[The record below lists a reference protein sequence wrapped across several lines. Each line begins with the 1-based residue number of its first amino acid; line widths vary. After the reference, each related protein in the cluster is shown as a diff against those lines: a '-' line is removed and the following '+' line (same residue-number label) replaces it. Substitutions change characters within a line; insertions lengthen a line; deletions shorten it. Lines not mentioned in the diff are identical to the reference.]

1 MSDPYVIV
9 GVARTRQGWF
19 SEVARWSTSGAAP
32 VEFLK
37 CLTTDEA
44 RALLGSGRR
53 ASALL
58 VDAATPGLDRELT
71 ADAAAFG
78 VQGYTCG
85 NLHPGDK
92 CDFSL
97 WFAPTL
103 VVTRELS
110 AVRTR
115 YR

>member
-1 MSDPYVIV
+1 LRRPRARPPLPTRRSSDLDAMSDPYVIV

-58 VDAATPGLDRELT
+58 VDAATPGDR
-71 ADAAAFG
+71 
-78 VQGYTCG
+78 
-85 NLHPGDK
+85 K
-92 CDFSL
+92 S
-97 WFAPTL
+97 
-103 VVTRELS
+103 TRLNS
-110 AVRTR
+110 SHVKISYA
-115 YR
+115 